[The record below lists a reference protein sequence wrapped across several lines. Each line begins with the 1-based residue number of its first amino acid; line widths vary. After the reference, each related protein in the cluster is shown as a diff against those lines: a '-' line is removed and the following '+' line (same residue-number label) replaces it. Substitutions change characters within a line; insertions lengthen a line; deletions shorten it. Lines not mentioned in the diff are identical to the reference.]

1 MKNKLIVL
9 FTFFCLCTYAQND
22 FQKGYVINNTGDTI
36 NALIKNEVWIN
47 NPRDVSYKTSENG
60 EVKIHTIDHVREFGV
75 PEHYQ
80 YKRVDVR
87 MDRSTNDFS
96 RLSNDRNPDFQEE
109 RLFLQS
115 LVEGAANLYFY
126 REGGL
131 ERFFYS
137 VEGSHPEQ
145 LIYKKYNT
153 PDNKVGINT
162 RYKQQLWQD
171 VKCPS
176 ATINSF
182 KNLDYRRG
190 ELVRYFVN
198 YNKCSNSNYQDFTQR
213 KDTDF
218 FNVKLK
224 LGVGVSALKMD
235 QREYGNAVEGQLQTS
250 LRLGM
255 EAEYFFPFLKRKW
268 SFFIEPTYYE
278 FETKDKGVAYFT
290 VASVP
295 SNPNASYARVEG
307 YFEVDYSAIE
317 IPLAFRYYIISK
329 ENSNFFL
336 NGGLAIGRIL
346 KSSTK
351 ATRIDG
357 SSLNTNFDLKDSG
370 SASFLLGVGYS
381 FKSFSLEGRYH
392 IGKSYRTRQYNV
404 GHSKDF
410 TLSLG
415 YRIF

>member
-1 MKNKLIVL
+1 MKDILLVL
-9 FTFFCLCTYAQND
+9 FTFFCLSSYAQND
-22 FQKGYVINNTGDTI
+22 FQKGFLITNSGDTLH
-36 NALIKNEVWIN
+36 ALIKKEVWIN
-47 NPRDVSYKTSENG
+47 NPTQLEFKSSES
-60 EVKIHTIDHVREFGV
+60 VDIQTRTIDQVREFGV
-75 PEHYQ
+75 PEHYH
-80 YKRVDVR
+80 YMRVDVR
-87 MDRSTNDFS
+87 MDRSDS
-96 RLSNDRNPDFQEE
+96 DYSKLSNDRNPDFQEE
-109 RLFLQS
+109 RVFLQS

-137 VEGSHPEQ
+137 VEGSDPEQ
-145 LIYKKYNT
+145 LIFKKYNT
-153 PDNKVGINT
+153 AENKVGINS

-198 YNKCSNSNYQDFTQR
+198 YNECTSSNYENFTQR

-218 FNVKLK
+218 FNVKVK
-224 LGVGVSALKMD
+224 VGAGISALKID
-235 QREYGNAVEGQLQTS
+235 QGKFGNMVEGQLQTN

-255 EAEYFFPFLKRKW
+255 EAEYFFPFLNRKW
-268 SFFIEPTYYE
+268 SFFIEPTYYKFKSGDE
-278 FETKDKGVAYFT
+278 GVAYFT
-290 VASVP
+290 IANVP
-295 SNPNASYARVEG
+295 SNPNATYARVDA
-307 YFEVDYSAIE
+307 YFEIDYAAIE
-317 IPLAFRYYIISK
+317 IPLAFRYYVLTK

-336 NGGLAIGRIL
+336 NGGVAVEKIL
-346 KSSTK
+346 NSSTK

-357 SSLNTNFDLKDSG
+357 SDLNRKFDLKDAG
-370 SASFLLGVGYS
+370 AASLLFGLGYS
-381 FKSFSLEGRYH
+381 FKSFSIESRYYIGR
-392 IGKSYRTRQYNV
+392 SYKTPQWKV
-404 GHSKDF
+404 GHSNNF